1 MSEASSSYYGPD
13 AYRADAIPPLPAPPR
28 KRERLGEDLLSFGD
42 YAGIDPDQQE
52 DAEFVQVED
61 RQDKRFYESERWWWD
76 HQRIRFLK
84 SQVGISIV
92 LMAFPVLY
100 FFFLFASPFYLSGIT
115 LQFLYDAEVNN
126 FFATLA
132 FLIIMGGGFIGAG
145 IIVVYTCQPVMNGL
159 IRFIAWLLTPF
170 HQLVAR
176 RANHYMQN
184 RCSAFNRQTGMV
196 SFAQGKRKPPFEAPF
211 IEFDGYLERVIQ
223 RGGIFYRLIFVHRYT
238 GKSFH
243 NTSFS
248 SFLSH
253 THDVHAEWDM
263 LQRYMDVSQPLPDI
277 PRLEPFRHLDPT
289 TAEHDRRTGRDPRY
303 WRDLDLEAWKQEEK
317 VARHRARI
325 DYPWQQKRCQLTP
338 QIGQV
343 EMLDYR
349 AQRERVPNETTA
361 A

>member
-28 KRERLGEDLLSFGD
+28 KRERLGEDLLPFGD
-42 YAGIDPDQQE
+42 YADIDPVQQE
-52 DAEFVQVED
+52 SAEFVQDE
-61 RQDKRFYESERWWWD
+61 ERRDPAFFDADDWWWD

-100 FFFLFASPFYLSGIT
+100 FFSL
-115 LQFLYDAEVNN
+115 
-126 FFATLA
+126 LA
-132 FLIIMGGGFIGAG
+132 FPYFLALAVMDSVFEYNELLGMLVVLILAGGGVVGAG
-145 IIVVYTCQPVMNGL
+145 IIGAYTCQSVMNGL
-159 IRFIAWLLTPF
+159 IRFFAWLLTPF
-170 HQLVAR
+170 HPLIAR
-176 RANHYMQN
+176 RAKRYMQN

-196 SFAQGKRKPPFEAPF
+196 SFAQGKKKPPFEAPF

-223 RGGIFYRLIFVHRYT
+223 RGGVFYRLIFVHRYT

-263 LQRYMDVSQPLPDI
+263 LQRYMDVSQPMPDI

-289 TAEHDRRTGRDPRY
+289 TAEHDRQTGRDPRY
-303 WRDLDLEAWKQEEK
+303 WRDLDLDAWK
-317 VARHRARI
+317 VAEGAARRKAQI
-325 DYPWQQKRCQLTP
+325 DYPWSRKRCRLTP

-343 EMLDYR
+343 EMAEYR
-349 AQRERVPNETTA
+349 AQRECVQQEAVTA
-361 A
+361 

>member
-28 KRERLGEDLLSFGD
+28 KRERLGEDLLPFGD

-52 DAEFVQVED
+52 DAEFVQDED
-61 RQDKRFYESERWWWD
+61 RKDKRFYESERWWWD

-84 SQVGISIV
+84 GKVGITALLLLVPYGLAVLLLALMVYMSIELTFYLDPFIGV
-92 LMAFPVLY
+92 LSIFSGMAFFVLGMVITVLAIPVVSKLTII
-100 FFFLFASPFYLSGIT
+100 FFVFLT
-115 LQFLYDAEVNN
+115 
-126 FFATLA
+126 
-132 FLIIMGGGFIGAG
+132 
-145 IIVVYTCQPVMNGL
+145 
-159 IRFIAWLLTPF
+159 TPF
-170 HQLVAR
+170 R
-176 RANHYMQN
+176 KYISNRALDYMQN

-196 SFAQGKRKPPFEAPF
+196 SFAQGKKKPPFEAPF

-263 LQRYMDVSQPLPDI
+263 LQRYMDVTQPLPDI

-317 VARHRARI
+317 VARQRARI

-349 AQRERVPNETTA
+349 AQRERGQQETA
-361 A
+361 IA

>member
-1 MSEASSSYYGPD
+1 MSEARSSYYSPD

-28 KRERLGEDLLSFGD
+28 KRERLGEDLLPFGD

-52 DAEFVQVED
+52 DAEFVQDED
-61 RQDKRFYESERWWWD
+61 RKDKRFYESERWWWD

-84 SQVGISIV
+84 GKVGITALLLLVPYGLAVLLLALMVYMSIELTFYLDPFIGV
-92 LMAFPVLY
+92 LSIFSGMAFFVLGMVITVLAIPVVSKLTII
-100 FFFLFASPFYLSGIT
+100 FFVFLT
-115 LQFLYDAEVNN
+115 
-126 FFATLA
+126 
-132 FLIIMGGGFIGAG
+132 
-145 IIVVYTCQPVMNGL
+145 
-159 IRFIAWLLTPF
+159 TPF
-170 HQLVAR
+170 R
-176 RANHYMQN
+176 KYISNRALDYMQN

-196 SFAQGKRKPPFEAPF
+196 SFAQGKKKPPFEAPF

-263 LQRYMDVSQPLPDI
+263 LQRYMDVTQPLPDI

-303 WRDLDLEAWKQEEK
+303 WRDLDLDTWKQEEN
-317 VARHRARI
+317 VAFHRARI

-338 QIGQV
+338 QSGQV
-343 EMLDYR
+343 EMMVYR
-349 AQRERVPNETTA
+349 AQRERVQQEGA
-361 A
+361 IA

>member
-1 MSEASSSYYGPD
+1 MSEAGSSYYGPD

-28 KRERLGEDLLSFGD
+28 KRERLGEDLLPFGD

-52 DAEFVQVED
+52 DAELVQNAY
-61 RQDKRFYESERWWWD
+61 RQNKRFHESESWWWD

-92 LMAFPVLY
+92 LMAFP
-100 FFFLFASPFYLSGIT
+100 
-115 LQFLYDAEVNN
+115 FLYLCFLLVFPFVLALAVLEPIYDYNE
-126 FFATLA
+126 FLGMFAAL
-132 FLIIMGGGFIGAG
+132 LILGGGFIGAL
-145 IIVVYTCQPVMNGL
+145 IICVYTCQSAMNGL
-159 IRFIAWLLTPF
+159 IRFFAWLLTPF
-170 HQLVAR
+170 HPLIAR
-176 RANHYMQN
+176 RAKRYMQN
-184 RCSAFNRQTGMV
+184 RCSAFNRQTGRV
-196 SFAQGKRKPPFEAPF
+196 SFAQGKKKPPFEAPF

-223 RGGIFYRLIFVHRYT
+223 RGGVFYRLIFVHRYT

-263 LQRYMDVSQPLPDI
+263 LQRYMDVSQPMPDI

-289 TAEHDRRTGRDPRY
+289 TAEHDRQTGRDPRY
-303 WRDLDLEAWKQEEK
+303 WRDLDLAAWKATEGA
-317 VARHRARI
+317 ARRKAQI
-325 DYPWQQKRCQLTP
+325 DYPWSRKRCRLTP

-343 EMLDYR
+343 EMAKYR
-349 AQRERVPNETTA
+349 AQQEVATA
-361 A
+361 